1 MTPAQ
6 QRDAIRGYYA
16 TISFVDAQIGK
27 VLNALERL
35 KLVENTTIVFWS
47 DHGYQLGEHGQWMKQ
62 TVFEWSARMPLI
74 VAGAGVPARNKSSIR
89 CVELLDMYPTLV
101 DLCGLK
107 GTPANLHGRSLE
119 PLLKNP
125 AAPWSKPAISQVRRG
140 QGEKAVYGYSL
151 RNERYRYTFWKGGQ
165 LGEELYDHETD
176 PRELRN
182 VAADATHSRLKNQL
196 KLQLQGI
203 LKTRRTG

>member
-107 GTPANLHGRSLE
+107 GSRRISTDEVWSLC
-119 PLLKNP
+119 
-125 AAPWSKPAISQVRRG
+125 
-140 QGEKAVYGYSL
+140 
-151 RNERYRYTFWKGGQ
+151 
-165 LGEELYDHETD
+165 
-176 PRELRN
+176 
-182 VAADATHSRLKNQL
+182 
-196 KLQLQGI
+196 
-203 LKTRRTG
+203 